1 MDYKEK
7 LRAFNGTE
15 KYRKEML
22 FVRRN
27 INPYYNYDVL
37 DYGCGIGTF
46 MNEFWTDGFD
56 VNNYYT
62 EQPTPKKSHF
72 YLNELPDKKYSD
84 ITMIHSIAHIPNP
97 IEVLKDLKARYSAT
111 ITVITPNRYWLMQQ
125 SNRDYKPD
133 PTVHKHYTLHEL
145 KELFKEAGYEV
156 TLIGQFGEL
165 NNGVNERI
173 FLQAR

>member
-7 LRAFNGTE
+7 LRAFNSTE
-15 KYRKEML
+15 KYKRECE
-22 FVRRN
+22 F
-27 INPYYNYDVL
+27 L
-37 DYGCGIGTF
+37 DKLLAVDHEYGNGEAILEYGCGLG
-46 MNEFWTDGFD
+46 MLADSLNADGFD
-56 VNNYYT
+56 VNNYNEYL
-62 EQPTPKKSHF
+62 KANNY
-72 YLNELPDKKYSD
+72 YLNTLPNNVYEN
-84 ITMIHSIAHIPNP
+84 IIFMHSIAHIPNP
-97 IEVLKDLKARYSAT
+97 LDVLKDIKGYNAT

-145 KELFKEAGYEV
+145 RELFEQAGYEV

-173 FLQAR
+173 FLQAK

>member
-1 MDYKEK
+1 MDYKER
-7 LRAFNGTE
+7 LRAFNSTE
-15 KYRKEML
+15 KYKREVDFLIKL
-22 FVRRN
+22 IPGCRTHVVN
-27 INPYYNYDVL
+27 IL
-37 DYGCGIGTF
+37 DYGAGLCRTAY
-46 MNEFWTDGFD
+46 ECCADAFD
-56 VNNYYT
+56 VNNYKEHDVDKY
-62 EQPTPKKSHF
+62 
-72 YLNELPDKKYSD
+72 YLNELPKTRYEH
-84 ITMIHSIAHIPNP
+84 IYFMHSLAHITNP
-97 IEVLKDLKARYSAT
+97 IEVLKDLKTRYSAT

-145 KELFKEAGYEV
+145 RELFEQAGYEV

>member
-1 MDYKEK
+1 MDYKSK
-7 LRAFNGTE
+7 LIEWNSKD
-15 KYRKEML
+15 KYHSEFL
-22 FVRRN
+22 FLNKLVGKGQS
-27 INPYYNYDVL
+27 IL
-37 DYGCGIGTF
+37 DYGCGLGLTAVGLGA
-46 MNEFWTDGFD
+46 DGYD
-56 VNNYYT
+56 VNDYIFSPSIKSIGNYYI
-62 EQPTPKKSHF
+62 
-72 YLNELPDKKYSD
+72 NELPNKAYQE
-84 ITMIHSIAHIPNP
+84 IYFMHSIAHIPNP

-145 KELFKEAGYEV
+145 RELFEQAGYEV